1 MKTLFKR
8 ALTGLL
14 FLVIVVGLLMLP
26 YGLAALL
33 TFIFCASSC
42 EYYRLRVKDRFLR
55 SKISVV
61 AAGLVAIFV
70 FFCHWQGGLDLRWA
84 LAAVVPLLLS
94 AFFMLLDGAADSDF
108 SSDVFFP
115 LIYFLLPILTMLPLA
130 FPRQGY
136 EFRLLLGIFILT
148 WLSDVGAYLVGMGFG
163 QRPGARKL
171 FPAISP
177 KKSWAGV
184 FGGLLFSMLAAW
196 GLYALGGGEFFALPH
211 WLAIG
216 AIVTVVGIC
225 GDLFES
231 LLKRATGVKDSG
243 RLMPGHG
250 GLLDRFDDVFF
261 VMPAVFA
268 YLKLFS
274 LI

>member
-1 MKTLFKR
+1 MRTLFKR
-8 ALTGLL
+8 TLTGLL

-33 TFIFCASSC
+33 TFLFCGASF
-42 EYYRLRVKDRFLR
+42 EYFRLRVPGKFLR
-55 SKISVV
+55 SKICVV

-70 FFCHWQGGLDLRWA
+70 FFCHWHCGLELRWA
-84 LAAVVPLLLS
+84 LAGFVPLLLA
-94 AFFMLLDGAADSDF
+94 AFFMLLDGAAGSEF

-115 LIYFLLPILTMLPLA
+115 LVYFLLPILTMFPLA
-130 FPRQGY
+130 FPVQDY

-148 WLSDVGAYLVGMGFG
+148 WLSDVGAYILGMGFG

-184 FGGLLFSMLAAW
+184 FGGVLFSMLTAW
-196 GLYALGGGEFFALPH
+196 GLYALGGSEFFALPH
-211 WLAIG
+211 WLALG

-231 LLKRATGVKDSG
+231 LLKRNAGVKDSG
-243 RLMPGHG
+243 RIMPGHG

-261 VMPAVFA
+261 VMPAIFV